1 MFVVAVPLPTGS
13 NLCHVEIPRRKTFHA
28 SKDFYNAMATGLHAI
43 VEVSLDELER
53 LMAVTFFNDQITE
66 LANVRSQLT

>member
-1 MFVVAVPLPTGS
+1 MTIGS
-13 NLCHVEIPRRKTFHA
+13 
-28 SKDFYNAMATGLHAI
+28 HAI